1 MRRVTAGEDG
11 EGLRIGEV
19 DDWRHVHT
27 FETDIAADGSV
38 CAGLAVFKW
47 PDDAA
52 DEDSRS
58 ILSRPQT
65 LRDHAEQVA
74 CRVREIAARL
84 KLPAEEI
91 DALAIAARLHDD
103 GKAAARWQNAMNA
116 PKDGRPYAK
125 TCGGGSWRLLEG
137 YRHEFGSL
145 LRGERMDLPDGTRD
159 LILHLIAAHHGYAR
173 PLISSAGCEQ
183 GPPSRLESTAGEA
196 ALRFARLQKRYGSW
210 GLAWRTVCDDQPHCP
225 APPRG

>member
-1 MRRVTAGEDG
+1 MLDEKSEAEVATADADERWQAWVESPSSGLNRPVIKFRIRRVTAGEDG

-19 DDWRHVHT
+19 DDWRHVP

-74 CRVREIAARL
+74 GRVREIAARL

-91 DALAIAARLHDD
+91 DALAIGGAAPRRRQGRSALAERDERPE
-103 GKAAARWQNAMNA
+103 GRA
-116 PKDGRPYAK
+116 PLREDVR
-125 TCGGGSWRLLEG
+125 
-137 YRHEFGSL
+137 
-145 LRGERMDLPDGTRD
+145 RGEL
-159 LILHLIAAHHGYAR
+159 AA
-173 PLISSAGCEQ
+173 
-183 GPPSRLESTAGEA
+183 
-196 ALRFARLQKRYGSW
+196 
-210 GLAWRTVCDDQPHCP
+210 
-225 APPRG
+225 PRGLSP